1 MGKRNTGLM
10 IALAA
15 VAGLLS
21 ACAAIERN
29 EVTDVEQML
38 AASGFQIKY
47 ADTPDKKAHLQTL
60 TQLKLVPHSE
70 KDSVRYIYADVKYC
84 QCLYAGDEPAYQR
97 YQQLAIQKSIAD
109 EQRQAAMMNEDAAM
123 NWGMWGPWGW

>member
-1 MGKRNTGLM
+1 MGIENIRGVI
-10 IALAA
+10 IAAA
-15 VAGLLS
+15 VAGLMS
-21 ACAAIERN
+21 GCAAIERN
-29 EVTDVEQML
+29 EVTDIEQML

-60 TQLKLVPHSE
+60 TQLKLVPHNE
-70 KDSVRYIYADVKYC
+70 NDSVRFIYADAKYC
-84 QCLYAGDEPAYQR
+84 QCLYAGDGAAYQR

>member
-1 MGKRNTGLM
+1 MGKRNTWL
-10 IALAA
+10 LVA
-15 VAGLLS
+15 VAGVTGLLT
-21 ACAAIERN
+21 ACAAIERD
-29 EVTDVEQML
+29 EVTDIEQML

-60 TQLKLVPHSE
+60 TQLKLVPHND
-70 KDSVRYIYADVKYC
+70 KDSVKFIYADAKYC
-84 QCLYAGDEPAYQR
+84 QCLYAGDQSAYQR
-97 YQQLAIQKSIAD
+97 YQQLAFQKSIAD